1 MPIPSPGR
9 HAARPSEAQSS
20 VTDTEQSPT
29 RQKCPPWELNP
40 GHEGVE
46 RSTSHYATC
55 ADAMLTAF
63 ETLGFVTAGLL
74 GDPVIATA
82 ASVIAGRTEQSLT

>member
-1 MPIPSPGR
+1 
-9 HAARPSEAQSS
+9 
-20 VTDTEQSPT
+20 
-29 RQKCPPWELNP
+29 
-40 GHEGVE
+40 
-46 RSTSHYATC
+46 
-55 ADAMLTAF
+55 MLTAF